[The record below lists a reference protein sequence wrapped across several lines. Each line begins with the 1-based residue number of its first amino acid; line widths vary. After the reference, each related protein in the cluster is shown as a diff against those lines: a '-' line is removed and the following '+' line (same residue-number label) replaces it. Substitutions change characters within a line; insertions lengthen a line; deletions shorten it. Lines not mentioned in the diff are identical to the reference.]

1 MKYRQL
7 ILHKGIPDDTGLIP
21 LTVSFYSD
29 NIEREDI
36 ETTPNTLGFY
46 YFPEGSMTDQEA
58 FDKLRNTI
66 IIRSKQEIINFEN
79 TITYCKNMKID
90 NSHKSCT
97 Q

>member
-7 ILHKGIPDDTGLIP
+7 ILHRGIPDDTGLIP

-29 NIEREDI
+29 NIEREDV
-36 ETTPNTLGFY
+36 ETQPLTLGCY

-79 TITYCKNMKID
+79 SIIYYQNMKFD
-90 NSHKSCT
+90 NSHKLT
-97 Q
+97 I